1 MTINQ
6 RKHVP
11 MRRGSLF
18 LKHPI
23 CCKYKEGVSWIHD
36 TPPLNLNSIKE
47 TVVYFLVRTIICI
60 FV

>member
-23 CCKYKEGVSWIHD
+23 CCKYKEGVSLNDD
-36 TPPLNLNSIKE
+36 TPSL
-47 TVVYFLVRTIICI
+47 
-60 FV
+60 

>member
-23 CCKYKEGVSWIHD
+23 CCKYKEGVSLNDD
-36 TPPLNLNSIKE
+36 TPSLSKFKSYLRNYCL
-47 TVVYFLVRTIICI
+47 FLS
-60 FV
+60 